1 MVATSIF
8 SKDLESFK
16 SIHPHFSD
24 AFEFLKKAVKEDYK
38 DGNYEIDGKNI
49 YAFISSYETKTESE
63 VQFEA
68 HNKYIDIQCVVS
80 GTEVIG
86 FESEK
91 EVSLTQDYKD
101 GNDIC
106 FYALNENYD
115 KIALKKGEFVIIMT
129 DELHAP
135 CLSVENKPENVRKIV
150 VKILA

>member
-8 SKDLESFK
+8 SKDLENFK
-16 SIHPHFSD
+16 SIHPRFSD
-24 AFEFLKKAVKEDYK
+24 AFEFLKKAVNEDYK

>member
-1 MVATSIF
+1 MVATNIF

-16 SIHPHFSD
+16 SIHSRFGE
-24 AFEFLKKAVKEDYK
+24 AFEFLKKAVNEDYK

>member
-1 MVATSIF
+1 MVVTSIF

-16 SIHPHFSD
+16 SIHPRFND
-24 AFEFLKKAVKEDYK
+24 AFEFLKKAVNEEYK

-80 GTEVIG
+80 GTEIIG

-91 EVSLTQDYKD
+91 EVTLTQDYKD

-135 CLSVENKPENVRKIV
+135 CLSVKNKPENVRKIV

>member
-16 SIHPHFSD
+16 SIHPRFGE
-24 AFEFLKKAVKEDYK
+24 AFEFLKKAVNEDYE

-91 EVSLTQDYKD
+91 EVELTQDYKD

-106 FYALNENYD
+106 FYALNKNYD

-135 CLSVENKPENVRKIV
+135 CLSMENKPENVRKIV

>member
-1 MVATSIF
+1 MVVTSIF
-8 SKDLESFK
+8 SKDLENFK
-16 SIHPHFSD
+16 SIHPRFSEV
-24 AFEFLKKAVKEDYK
+24 FEFLKKAVNQGFE

-49 YAFISSYETKTESE
+49 YAFISSYETKTENE

-68 HNKYIDIQCVVS
+68 HRKYIDIQCVVS

-91 EVSLTQDYKD
+91 ETTLTQDYKD

-135 CLSVENKPENVRKIV
+135 CLSVKNKPENVRKIV

>member
-1 MVATSIF
+1 MVATSVF
-8 SKDLESFK
+8 SKDLECFK
-16 SIHPHFSD
+16 NIHPRFSE
-24 AFEFLKKAVKEDYK
+24 AFEFLKKAVNEDYK

-49 YAFISSYETKTESE
+49 FAFISSYETKTESK

-68 HNKYIDIQCVVS
+68 HNKYIDIQCVIS

-91 EVSLTQDYKD
+91 ETTLTQDYKD

-115 KIALKKGEFVIIMT
+115 KIVLNNGEFVIIMA

-135 CLSVENKPENVRKIV
+135 CLSIKNIPQQVKKIV
-150 VKILA
+150 VKVLK

>member
-1 MVATSIF
+1 MVVTSIF
-8 SKDLESFK
+8 SKDLENFK
-16 SIHPHFSD
+16 NIHPRFSD
-24 AFEFLKKAVKEDYK
+24 AFEFLKNAINQGFEDG
-38 DGNYEIDGKNI
+38 DYEIDGKNI

-91 EVSLTQDYKD
+91 EVTLTQDYKD

>member
-16 SIHPHFSD
+16 SIHPSFLD
-24 AFEFLKKAVKEDYK
+24 AFEFLKKAVNEDYK

>member
-16 SIHPHFSD
+16 SIHPRFSD
-24 AFEFLKKAVKEDYK
+24 AFEFLKKAVNEDYK

-129 DELHAP
+129 DELHVP

>member
-1 MVATSIF
+1 MVVTSIF
-8 SKDLESFK
+8 SKDLENFK
-16 SIHPHFSD
+16 SIHPRFSE
-24 AFEFLKKAVKEDYK
+24 AFEFLKKAINQDFE

-63 VQFEA
+63 CQFEA
-68 HNKYIDIQCVVS
+68 HRKYIDIQCVVS

-91 EVSLTQDYKD
+91 EVPLTQDYKD

-106 FYALNENYD
+106 FYSLNENYD
-115 KIALKKGEFVIIMT
+115 KIILKKGEFVIIMT

-135 CLSVENKPENVRKIV
+135 CLSVENRPENVRKIV
-150 VKILA
+150 VKILD

>member
-1 MVATSIF
+1 MVVTSIF
-8 SKDLESFK
+8 SKDLEKFK
-16 SIHPHFSD
+16 NIHPRFGE
-24 AFEFLKKAVKEDYK
+24 AFEFLKKAVNEEYK

-91 EVSLTQDYKD
+91 EVTLTQDYKD

>member
-1 MVATSIF
+1 MVVTNIY

-16 SIHPHFSD
+16 SIHPRFSEAFDVIKKLVEED
-24 AFEFLKKAVKEDYK
+24 AA
-38 DGNYEIDGKNI
+38 DGNYEIDGKNV

-68 HNKYIDIQCVVS
+68 HKKYIDIQCVIS
-80 GTEVIG
+80 GKEVIG

-91 EVSLTQDYKD
+91 EVALTQDYKD

-106 FYALNENYD
+106 FYGLNKDFD
-115 KIALKKGEFVIIMT
+115 KIILGRGEFAIIMPE
-129 DELHAP
+129 ELHAP
-135 CLSVENKPENVRKIV
+135 CLSVDNIPTKTRKIV

>member
-8 SKDLESFK
+8 SKDLENFK
-16 SIHPHFSD
+16 NIHPRFSD
-24 AFEFLKKAVKEDYK
+24 AFEFLKKAVNEDYK

-115 KIALKKGEFVIIMT
+115 KIALKKGEFVIVMT

>member
-8 SKDLESFK
+8 SKDLENFK
-16 SIHPHFSD
+16 SIHPRFSD
-24 AFEFLKKAVKEDYK
+24 AFEFLKKAVNEDYK

-115 KIALKKGEFVIIMT
+115 KIALKKGEFVIVMT

>member
-1 MVATSIF
+1 MVVTSIF
-8 SKDLESFK
+8 SKDLENFTN
-16 SIHPHFSD
+16 IHPRFSD
-24 AFEFLKKAVKEDYK
+24 AFEFLKNAINQGFEDG
-38 DGNYEIDGKNI
+38 DYEIDGKNI

-91 EVSLTQDYKD
+91 EVTLTQDYKD

-115 KIALKKGEFVIIMT
+115 KIALKKGEFVIIMA

-135 CLSVENKPENVRKIV
+135 CMSVKNTPQAVKKIV
-150 VKILA
+150 VKVLA

>member
-1 MVATSIF
+1 
-8 SKDLESFK
+8 
-16 SIHPHFSD
+16 
-24 AFEFLKKAVKEDYK
+24 
-38 DGNYEIDGKNI
+38 
-49 YAFISSYETKTESE
+49 

-68 HNKYIDIQCVVS
+68 HNKYIDIQCVIS

-91 EVSLTQDYKD
+91 ETTLTQDYKD

-115 KIALKKGEFVIIMT
+115 KIVLNNGEFVIIMA

-135 CLSVENKPENVRKIV
+135 CLSIKNIPQQVKKIV
-150 VKILA
+150 VKVLA

>member
-16 SIHPHFSD
+16 SIHPRFSD

-135 CLSVENKPENVRKIV
+135 CLSVENNPENVRKIV

>member
-16 SIHPHFSD
+16 SIHPRFSE
-24 AFEFLKKAVKEDYK
+24 AFEFLKKAVNEDYK